1 LKKYIFKNRF
11 CLSNHIIYKQSVTI
25 EVANQQ
31 QASKI
36 HEEISD
42 VLKYELPALLE
53 PLFDELAGDD
63 RIIRFDALKIDLKEI
78 AQPNFKYKFKE
89 QLFIEIEKALNE
101 TTQTAGYDSNVAIIP
116 TQQSGLDAFIY
127 FLQHGLK
134 PWYVSAK
141 TMKAWAADLTV
152 QFTGTHWQRLA
163 DWVKT
168 HYDEL
173 IIERL
178 AQQCPEEILYRLIEE
193 LSGLKKQEWQPVFDD
208 LLILYDL
215 FAVKPTEGRSA
226 GLWKDSFI
234 AFIKSA
240 PSSEALYT
248 LVKEAY
254 GQRKRRIDITRTVEI
269 QNIHASIQSPLIQ
282 QITERL
288 VAGIK
293 QEAVTNEDASYHHKT
308 KEDAAIDVSEAMK
321 DQQENESITAN
332 NEIKDIS
339 ENNGDDAITDNDAI
353 NISEQDFLNERNFDE
368 TALQQ
373 MIEDEEKKSLV
384 KKRGQKTKRP
394 PAVAE
399 NEPQYVNNCG
409 IILLHPFLK
418 NYFAELGLINEKVFI
433 GMDACKRAVSLLH
446 FLASGETAI
455 DEFNLL
461 LQKLLCNLPPEE
473 TLPAMLDITDKEK
486 EESENLLR
494 SVINY
499 WPPLKN
505 TSVAGLRNTFL
516 QREGKLEKKES
527 GWLLR
532 IEQRTV
538 DILLDKLPWGFS
550 TIRLPWMT
558 DTISVEWC

>member
-1 LKKYIFKNRF
+1 M
-11 CLSNHIIYKQSVTI
+11 SNHIIYKQIVTI
-25 EVANQQ
+25 EIANQQ

-141 TMKAWAADLTV
+141 TMKAWSADLTV
-152 QFTGTHWQRLA
+152 QFTGIHWQRLA
-163 DWVKT
+163 DWIKT
-168 HYDEL
+168 HSDDL
-173 IIERL
+173 VIERL

-193 LSGLKKQEWQPVFDD
+193 LSGLKKQEWQPVFHD
-208 LLILYDL
+208 LFVLYDL

-226 GLWKDSFI
+226 GVWKDSFI
-234 AFIKSA
+234 AFIKSV

-293 QEAVTNEDASYHHKT
+293 QAAVINEDASYHHKT
-308 KEDAAIDVSEAMK
+308 KKDAAIDVSEAMR
-321 DQQENESITAN
+321 DQEENESVPGTAN
-332 NEIKDIS
+332 ATPNNPSEDIS
-339 ENNGDDAITDNDAI
+339 ENNGDDAITNNNAI
-353 NISEQDFLNERNFDE
+353 NISEQDFLNE
-368 TALQQ
+368 
-373 MIEDEEKKSLV
+373 EKKSLA
-384 KKRGQKTKRP
+384 KKPGQKAKRP
-394 PAVAE
+394 PAVDE

-418 NYFAELGLINEKVFI
+418 NYFAELGLIKEKVFVS
-433 GMDACKRAVSLLH
+433 MDACKRAVSLLQ
-446 FLASGETAI
+446 FLASGETEI

-494 SVINY
+494 SVITY